1 MEEQRT
7 SPKRYDTVKHK
18 VPSHI
23 VTVSSPKRE
32 LESSPSMQFK
42 IEAVSERIRRREE
55 EIRQQEIEMEKLRE

>member
-7 SPKRYDTVKHK
+7 SPNRYDTVKHK

-23 VTVSSPKRE
+23 VAVHSPKKE
-32 LESSPSMQFK
+32 SESSPAVSKK
-42 IEAVSERIRRREE
+42 IEAVSERIKQREE

>member
-7 SPKRYDTVKHK
+7 SPNRYDTVKHK

-23 VTVSSPKRE
+23 VTVHSPKKDS
-32 LESSPSMQFK
+32 ESSPSVTKKM
-42 IEAVSERIRRREE
+42 EAVSERIKRREE